1 MADIPRYAIA
11 IPQNLAATGV
21 EFTQKELTIT
31 RGCIL
36 SASKDTNREVAL
48 LAVGTEGQVL
58 TVDASGDLA
67 WTTLGAGHTQNTD
80 TGTTSNTFE
89 VSSDGTAGSLIL
101 SGASAGGDFSTT
113 IINTTQAGDIVLT
126 LPAVTG
132 TLATEA
138 YAAGLFAANDAML
151 YKGTIGTG
159 GTHTIAAFNALTT
172 YNAGWTYRVIEAG
185 TIRGVVCQIG
195 DLVTVIVDRA
205 GSGNDNADFTVVQT
219 NLDGAVIGPASVTDG
234 YLVLFDGTTGKLIKA
249 GTGAPGTMAYETAT
263 NYVPKSLYD
272 AHSILYAT
280 SDNTPAALTVGEQT
294 FVGRVTSGNIAA
306 LTAAQAMGILWQ
318 SAPASKTATGTAGW
332 MAKDANY
339 LYICTGTDVWA
350 RTPIATNW

>member
-31 RGCIL
+31 RGCLL

-113 IINTTQAGDIVLT
+113 IINTTQSGDIVLT

-151 YKGTIGTG
+151 YKGTIGSG
-159 GTHTIAAFNALTT
+159 GTHEIAAFNALTT

-185 TIRGVVCQIG
+185 TIRGVVCQVG
-195 DLVTVIVDRA
+195 DLVTVSVRVA
-205 GSGNDNADFTVVQT
+205 LGSTS
-219 NLDGAVIGPASVTDG
+219 SVTGAIYVSVPISATMDYEYCG
-234 YLVLFDGTTGKLIKA
+234 QATFWNLGGAQGLF
-249 GTGAPGTMAYETAT
+249 PG
-263 NYVPKSLYD
+263 
-272 AHSILYAT
+272 I
-280 SDNTPAALTVGEQT
+280 
-294 FVGRVTSGNIAA
+294 
-306 LTAAQAMGILWQ
+306 
-318 SAPASKTATGTAGW
+318 
-332 MAKDANY
+332 
-339 LYICTGTDVWA
+339 VWA
-350 RTPIATNW
+350 IEPGRFICQAISASGSYGKAEDTSATIPFTWQTGNYFRAYFSYKVG